1 MPSSNRP
8 PNRRTTAPKTKVSL
22 DLDKLDAEGD
32 AIEPFTARINGKVFT
47 FADPGDMGYFDL
59 TSVARTPDG
68 EESLLRKV
76 LGDQYDD
83 FVAAGPTTRQ
93 VMKLFTAWR
102 DHYGMLDPG
111 EALASVATSNGT
123 E

>member
-1 MPSSNRP
+1 MAT
-8 PNRRTTAPKTKVSL
+8 PNKRTTPPKTKVSL

-32 AIEPFTARINGKVFT
+32 AADPFTVRVNGNVFT
-47 FADPGDMGYFDL
+47 FADPGDMDYFEL
-59 TSVARTPDG
+59 TSTAKTPEG

-93 VMKLFTAWR
+93 VMKLFVAWR

-111 EALASVATSNGT
+111 EAPASVASSNGT
-123 E
+123 A